1 LPALDTQPPPY
12 LLAHLRSRHML
23 VLGDCEQVIETIAPI
38 AERVLQAAAKSAAYC
53 NILIPLGRE
62 GSF

>member
-23 VLGDCEQVIETIAPI
+23 VFGDYEQVIETIAPI
-38 AERVLQAAAKSAAYC
+38 AERVL
-53 NILIPLGRE
+53 
-62 GSF
+62 